1 MRRKGFFSLYFPY
14 TMPSKPTA
22 QSGFSLIEML
32 VVIGISVMMTTL
44 LLINMR
50 GSTDHVEL
58 EGEAY
63 KIATLA
69 REAQTYA
76 ISTKTFG
83 PTLTYQSV
91 GVYFVKGSNAIV
103 FFGEPKT
110 PPNPDGKYNAGD
122 QTIKTLTLLS
132 GYTVS
137 SMCTNATTCTTSLN
151 NASVAYQRP
160 FVSASIAGNGATG
173 ASYLTIT
180 IQSPKQNTRQIQ
192 FWTTGQVTV
201 L

>member
-1 MRRKGFFSLYFPY
+1 MV
-14 TMPSKPTA
+14 PSKPAA

-50 GSTDHVEL
+50 SSTDHVEL

-83 PTLTYQSV
+83 ETLTYKSV
-91 GVYFVKGSNAIV
+91 GVYFVKGSNNVI
-103 FFGEPKT
+103 FFGET
-110 PPNPDGKYNAGD
+110 DPNGKYDTND
-122 QTIKTLTLLS
+122 TIISTKNLTLLS
-132 GYTVS
+132 GYTIS
-137 SMCTNATTCTTSLN
+137 SICANATTCSPSLD
-151 NASVAYQRP
+151 NASVAYLRP
-160 FVSASIAGNGATG
+160 FVSASIAGNGVTG
-173 ASYLTIT
+173 KSSITIT
-180 IQSPKQNTRQIQ
+180 LTSPKQNARQIQ
-192 FWTTGQVTV
+192 LWTTGQVSV